1 MEYGLKSSDLPKK
14 KVIKRISNDSSILC
28 DYRKNFYGIWHIPL
42 KAKQKTKT
50 MIITS
55 NDAIMFVIDG
65 SVTLFEYNGVDNYR
79 KIDIPTK
86 KSYKIKKNTVFEIKS
101 KKNSNSIIF
110 HLDIKQV
117 EAMTLPFS
125 LSSSK
130 SHFKQV
136 KKLNSISD
144 YRKKYW
150 GYIYSI
156 FSENTCGKVMCVE
169 EGSSGSLEYHLEKY
183 ETYYI
188 YEGSCYVDLRY
199 GRAINKSIKLTKG
212 NIFHLAPGIMHRRRG
227 STENCVIIEIST
239 KDNDS
244 DSYIVES
251 GV

>member
-14 KVIKRISNDSSILC
+14 KAIKRISSDSNILS
-28 DYRKNFYGIWHIPL
+28 DYRENFYGIWHIPL
-42 KAKQKTKT
+42 KAKLKTKT

-55 NDAIMFVIDG
+55 NDAIIFVIDG
-65 SVTLFEYNGVDNYR
+65 SVTLFEYNGMKNYR
-79 KIDIPTK
+79 KVDIPTK
-86 KSYKIKKNTVFEIKS
+86 KFYKIKKNTVFEIKS
-101 KKNSNSIIF
+101 KTSTDIIIF

-117 EAMTLPFS
+117 EAIYLPFS
-125 LSSSK
+125 LSSSN
-130 SHFKQV
+130 SAFKTV
-136 KKLNSISD
+136 KKLNNISD

-183 ETYYI
+183 ETYYV

-199 GRAINKSIKLTKG
+199 GRAINKTIKLKKG
-212 NIFHLAPGIMHRRRG
+212 DIFHLAPGIMHRRRG

-251 GV
+251 GR

>member
-14 KVIKRISNDSSILC
+14 KAIKRISSDSNILS
-28 DYRKNFYGIWHIPL
+28 DYRENFYGIWHIPL
-42 KAKQKTKT
+42 KAKLKTKT

-55 NDAIMFVIDG
+55 NDAIIFVIDG
-65 SVTLFEYNGVDNYR
+65 SVTLFEYNGVKNYR
-79 KIDIPTK
+79 KVDIPTK
-86 KSYKIKKNTVFEIKS
+86 KFYKIKKNTVFEIKS
-101 KKNSNSIIF
+101 KTSSDIIIF

-117 EAMTLPFS
+117 EAIYLPFS
-125 LSSSK
+125 LSSSNRA
-130 SHFKQV
+130 FKTV
-136 KKLNSISD
+136 KKLNNISD

-169 EGSSGSLEYHLEKY
+169 EGSSGSLEYHLEKH
-183 ETYYI
+183 ETYYV

-199 GRAINKSIKLTKG
+199 GRAINKTIKLKKG
-212 NIFHLAPGIMHRRRG
+212 DIFHLAPGIMHRRRG

-251 GV
+251 GK

>member
-1 MEYGLKSSDLPKK
+1 MK
-14 KVIKRISNDSSILC
+14 
-28 DYRKNFYGIWHIPL
+28 
-42 KAKQKTKT
+42 
-50 MIITS
+50 
-55 NDAIMFVIDG
+55 
-65 SVTLFEYNGVDNYR
+65 NYR
-79 KIDIPTK
+79 KVDIPTK
-86 KSYKIKKNTVFEIKS
+86 KFYKIKKNTVFEIKS
-101 KKNSNSIIF
+101 KTSTDIIIF

-117 EAMTLPFS
+117 EAIYLPFS
-125 LSSSK
+125 LSSSN
-130 SHFKQV
+130 SAFKTV
-136 KKLNSISD
+136 KKLNNISD

-183 ETYYI
+183 ETYYV

-199 GRAINKSIKLTKG
+199 GRAINKTIKLKKG
-212 NIFHLAPGIMHRRRG
+212 DIFHLAPGIMHRRRG

-251 GV
+251 GE